1 MERLGRY
8 EILGEL
14 GRGAMGRVYK
24 ARDPRI
30 DRLVAVKL
38 MAPDEELPPAQV
50 EEWRARFQR
59 EARAAGRLAHPHIV
73 AIHDVGEE
81 DGRPFLVMEFVEGES
96 LESILRD
103 RRTLPLDLAARL
115 LGQTADALEYA
126 HGRGI
131 VHRDIKPANILITG
145 GNTAKVSDFGIARLA
160 EGDITRTGTILGSPG
175 YMSPE
180 QIAGLKLDGRSDIFA
195 LGAVL
200 YEAVSGEKA
209 FPGESISAIAYRIVH
224 EDPTPLKRL
233 NPAFPVALDAC
244 LKKALAKD
252 PARRYARAAD
262 LARDLRA
269 ALEAPAPV
277 AELAPTVADAAPPR
291 RPQPRRHLPPPR
303 ALEAPPRR
311 RGAGWVWGGAAA
323 VLILGLAFGV
333 AQRVRRPTPVTR
345 PAPMAMAPAPAP
357 STGAAPAPQAAAPDP
372 EPQRR
377 AEAER
382 LEAERRRLE
391 EAQARLAKEQAALEQ
406 ERQRVKGEAG
416 KATKEKRQEV
426 PPPQSASP
434 PSTHAPAAPVRFSG
448 NTAISTEELTRVL
461 AEELRQPAGPE
472 TLGKAARRITE
483 HYHSRGYVLARAI
496 PQRPDQPGGTPEIKV
511 FEGRIG
517 QLKTAGLGRQEQ
529 RVVEAAFAPVLRQG
543 LFEKQAV
550 GEAVKML
557 AERRGLPVKLR
568 IVAGKVPGTADLV
581 IERSLSGQVEVELGA
596 ARGAR
601 FPLKRESP

>member
-24 ARDPRI
+24 ARDPQI

-38 MAPDEELPPAQV
+38 MAPAEELPPAQV

-59 EARAAGRLAHPHIV
+59 EAKAAGRLTHPHIV

-81 DGRPFLVMEFVEGES
+81 DGHPFMVMEFVEGES

-103 RRTLPLDLAARL
+103 KRTLPVDLAARL
-115 LGQTADALEYA
+115 LGQTADALDYA
-126 HGRGI
+126 HQRGI
-131 VHRDIKPANILITG
+131 VHRDIKPANILVTG

-209 FPGESISAIAYRIVH
+209 FPGETISAITYRIIH

-233 NPAFPVALDAC
+233 NPAFPAGLDAC

-269 ALEAPAPV
+269 VLEAPAPL
-277 AELAPTVADAAPPR
+277 AELAPTVADAPSPS
-291 RPQPRRHLPPPR
+291 RPQPRKRLAPTR
-303 ALEAPPRR
+303 AMDAPGRR
-311 RGAGWVWGGAAA
+311 RLPGWVWGGVAAII
-323 VLILGLAFGV
+323 ILGLTFGV
-333 AQRVRRPTPVTR
+333 AKKLRTPTPITP
-345 PAPMAMAPAPAP
+345 PAPVASAP
-357 STGAAPAPQAAAPDP
+357 SPSVAPAPQAAAPDP
-372 EPQRR
+372 DAQRR
-377 AEAER
+377 VEAER
-382 LEAERRRLE
+382 LEEERRRLDE
-391 EAQARLAKEQAALEQ
+391 ERARLAKEQAALEQ
-406 ERQRVKGEAG
+406 EKQLAKEGARKTKG
-416 KATKEKRQEV
+416 EKRQEAR
-426 PPPQSASP
+426 PPQSASP

-448 NTAISTEELTRVL
+448 NTAISTEELLRVL

-496 PQRPDQPGGTPEIKV
+496 PHRPDQPGGTPEIRI

-517 QLKTAGLGRQEQ
+517 QLKTTGLGPQEQ
-529 RVVEAAFAPVLRQG
+529 RAVETAFAPVVRQG

-550 GEAVKML
+550 TEAVKTL
-557 AERRGLPVKLR
+557 AERRGLPVRLR
-568 IVAGKVPGTADLV
+568 IAAGSVPGTADLLV
-581 IERSLSGQVEVELGA
+581 ERSPSGQVEVELGA
-596 ARGAR
+596 ERPKR
-601 FPLKRESP
+601 FPLKSDRP